1 MRHEKINVILTIILL
16 PTIAFATGP
25 FQSSLIIPPA
35 KKCFTCFTG
44 LIIPMLNWPHPF
56 NLAGGELEA
65 SETVDL
71 KVNYQNGKYYVIW
84 SDDADW
90 QNKVMMNVN
99 DDVKSVI
106 VTPIKSSM
114 KK

>member
-1 MRHEKINVILTIILL
+1 MKKLIIILAIVLL
-16 PTIAFATGP
+16 PSIAFAT
-25 FQSSLIIPPA
+25 FSIQFDNTTS
-35 KKCFTCFTG
+35 KKMFYLLYWIDHTYD
-44 LIIPMLNWPHPF
+44 WPHPF

-84 SDDADW
+84 SDDGDW

-99 DDVKSVI
+99 DRVKSVI